1 MTQTRHEAAVAE
13 AINEQQETIEA
24 LGGRYSFGW
33 HDSDA
38 AGEAAQRG
46 LNEDVVRNIS
56 SVKGEPEWMLKRR
69 LKALKLFERRPMPT
83 WGADLSGIDFDEYK
97 YFVKSTEKPAKSWE
111 ELPEDIRETY
121 DRLGIPEAEKARLV
135 SGVAARVRIR
145 SCVQPDP

>member
-46 LNEDVVRNIS
+46 LNEDVVRHIS
-56 SVKGEPEWMLKRR
+56 AVKGEPEWMLKRR

-83 WGADLSGIDFDEYK
+83 WGADLSSIDFDEYK
-97 YFVKSTEKPAKSWE
+97 
-111 ELPEDIRETY
+111 
-121 DRLGIPEAEKARLV
+121 
-135 SGVAARVRIR
+135 
-145 SCVQPDP
+145 